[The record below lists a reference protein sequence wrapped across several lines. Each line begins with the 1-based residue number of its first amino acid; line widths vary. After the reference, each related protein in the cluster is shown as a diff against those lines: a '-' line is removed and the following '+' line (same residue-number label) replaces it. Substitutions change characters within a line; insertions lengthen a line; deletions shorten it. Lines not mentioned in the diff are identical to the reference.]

1 MEHLNALRE
10 TLPEAARDI
19 KINLSNV
26 LQPAALN
33 AAQTWGVALAT
44 AFAARN
50 ETLSKAVLADA
61 RAAGMD
67 AALEDDAQAAAILMG
82 MNNVYYRFRHLIG
95 KEEYS
100 QKPARLR
107 MMRLK
112 QVATN
117 AVDFELF
124 CLAVSAV
131 NNCEACLKS
140 HEAVVLE
147 GGLTTDQVHDAVRIA
162 AVMHAAAVAL
172 ESHRG

>member
-1 MEHLNALRE
+1 MEQLNQLRE

-33 AAQTWGVALAT
+33 LAQTWGVALAT
-44 AFAARN
+44 AYAARN
-50 ETLSKAVLADA
+50 ETLTKAVLADA
-61 RAAGMD
+61 QAAGVE
-67 AALEDDAQAAAILMG
+67 AAVLDDAKAAAILMG

-95 KEEYS
+95 KEDYS

-107 MMRLK
+107 MMRLS

-117 AVDFELF
+117 KVDFELF

-140 HEAVVLE
+140 HEAVVIE
-147 GGLTTDQVHDAVRIA
+147 GGLSNDQVHDAVRIG

-172 ESHRG
+172 ESNF